1 MSTDSRPR
9 CQSLRRWTLPIRHKI
24 GLLDTCRSQ
33 VSTDTIGD
41 TRLISRPIL
50 NRHIGRQSG
59 EISTD
64 TWSSVGRHVLQVGT
78 PSVASIGRYL
88 VDMSVYTRPTLRP
101 LRYDELSAAYRS
113 TVDGISVDI
122 WWYIVYI
129 VFVLLKYS
137 EMSAFSSP

>member
-9 CQSLRRWTLPIRHKI
+9 CQSLRQRTPSFRNKI

-41 TRLISRPIL
+41 TQPISRPIL

-64 TWSSVGRHVLQVGT
+64 TWSSVDHHVLQVGT

-101 LRYDELSAAYRS
+101 LGYDKLSAEYRS
-113 TVDGISVDI
+113 TVYGISVDI
-122 WWYIVYI
+122 WSYI
-129 VFVLLKYS
+129 VFLLLKYS